1 MVLKQAHNT
10 KQDPQLRKPRGCLV
24 LTRLARCFVFFPI
37 DFLTKIIT
45 KKWTSEE
52 NKGELFMKYF
62 TVVSMSQFLQHSIHT
77 HCFQW
82 KVGLCPI
89 LQNQMQ
95 YKFFQCT
102 FSQFA
107 LFKED
112 LIRSS
117 EEWFGHK
124 QIKVDESNPD
134 WTTSSSSSLW
144 QSSPPDFTGKHAS
157 VMAGGCY
164 CATCLFD
171 ETCHLSDHFHIT
183 NTFSTA
189 FCSAELRPGR
199 RSLLTA
205 DGKRRA
211 EWDKRKGGKDK
222 NKRWWKLSRRSR
234 SIMLDLSF
242 WQ

>member
-1 MVLKQAHNT
+1 MPVYWVLKQAHNT
-10 KQDPQLRKPRGCLV
+10 KQDPQLRKPHGRLV
-24 LTRLARCFVFFPI
+24 LTRSACCFVLFPI

-52 NKGELFMKYF
+52 NKRELFVKYF
-62 TVVSMSQFLQHSIHT
+62 TVVSTSQFLQHSIHT

-95 YKFFQCT
+95 YKLFQCT
-102 FSQFA
+102 FSQFT
-107 LFKED
+107 LSKED
-112 LIRSS
+112 LIRLS
-117 EEWFGHK
+117 EEWFDHK

-144 QSSPPDFTGKHAS
+144 HSSHPDFTGKHAS
-157 VMAGGCY
+157 LMAGRCY
-164 CATCLFD
+164 CATCLFG
-171 ETCHLSDHFHIT
+171 ETRRLSDHYHIT

-189 FCSAELRPGR
+189 LCSAELRLGR

-205 DGKRRA
+205 DGKRRQN
-211 EWDKRKGGKDK
+211 KTRGKVERTKTKDEE
-222 NKRWWKLSRRSR
+222 SSAQGV
-234 SIMLDLSF
+234 D
-242 WQ
+242 Q